1 MSNST
6 RRPDRAL
13 ATTPGLIVSEPTA
26 AGLRWLLALAYPLLA
41 HMAGARHDPAL
52 AAIALA
58 DLALV
63 VLLQALLQRRIGA
76 WLLLAA
82 IAPLL
87 FILAHSHYAL
97 LPLLLVPVALLGLV
111 AWTFGR
117 TLRAGRVALI
127 TQIVAAL
134 DALPPTQLAP
144 DLRSYTRNLT
154 AAWAGLL
161 GALAMANLGLALL
174 AVPNGL
180 LASVGITPPLSV
192 GEAQWSWFANVLNWG
207 IVGGF
212 FVGEYLVRKRR
223 FPGRYHSLLDFL
235 HASHLAPPAFDSLAE
250 FQASE
255 EKLGIATAPLNNAPS
270 TALTGEPVAPL
281 IRSVVHTNRNS

>member
-6 RRPDRAL
+6 RPPDRAL
-13 ATTPGLIVSEPTA
+13 ATASGLVVSEPTA
-26 AGLRWLLALAYPLLA
+26 AGLRLLLALAYPLLA
-41 HMAGARHDPAL
+41 HLAGARHDPAL

-58 DLALV
+58 DLGLV
-63 VLLQALLQRRIGA
+63 VLLHALLQRRIGA

-82 IAPLL
+82 IVPGL
-87 FILAHSHYAL
+87 FALARSHYAL
-97 LPLLLVPVALLGLV
+97 LPLLLVPVAIISLV

-117 TLRAGRVALI
+117 TLRPGRVPLI

-134 DALPPTQLAP
+134 DAVPPAALAP
-144 DLRSYTRNLT
+144 ELRRYTRTLT

-161 GALAMANLGLALL
+161 GTLALVNLVLAML

-180 LASVGITPPLSV
+180 LASVGIAPPWTVS
-192 GEAQWSWFANVLNWG
+192 EAQWSWFANILNYG
-207 IVGGF
+207 IVAGF

-235 HASHLAPPAFDSLAE
+235 QRMARLGPAFWRQLL
-250 FQASE
+250 Q
-255 EKLGIATAPLNNAPS
+255 
-270 TALTGEPVAPL
+270 
-281 IRSVVHTNRNS
+281 